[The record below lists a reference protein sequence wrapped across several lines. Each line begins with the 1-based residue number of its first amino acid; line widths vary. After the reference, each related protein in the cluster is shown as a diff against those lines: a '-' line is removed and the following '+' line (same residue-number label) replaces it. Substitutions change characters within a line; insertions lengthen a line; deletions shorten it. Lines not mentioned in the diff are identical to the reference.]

1 MKTQSETTLKKTV
14 RQYFGVFQF
23 QISSLQV
30 EFGNF
35 SSILDL
41 LNIDV
46 GLCRSSGDTKLVPTW
61 ML

>member
-1 MKTQSETTLKKTV
+1 MKTQSETTLKETV
-14 RQYFGVFQF
+14 RQYFGVGFFQF
-23 QISSLQV
+23 SSLQV
-30 EFGNF
+30 ESGNF
-35 SSILDL
+35 PSIWDL